1 MLCKYSNIKCES
13 LSQIRSTVAEIKNV
27 FLRGC
32 FLLAHP
38 VYSVEFAVFN
48 LENIVRYYTGLC
60 SLCRKTQS
68 MLHKKSFVY
77 SQLFCSAEFS

>member
-1 MLCKYSNIKCES
+1 MLCKHSNIKYES

-27 FLRGC
+27 C